1 MNSPFKLTAV
11 LALVL
16 AASVYALVAP
26 TSAWAARP
34 DSEKALLQKLVDH
47 QAIEDLM
54 TAYGMTLDH
63 RDFPAFGQLFA
74 EDATYGGSRG
84 EPTRGRAAIQAQ
96 LDKTLT
102 SNVNHLPEPGH
113 HVYFDPLIEIDGDH
127 ATGQTLG
134 AYAVPDPSASFGWR
148 LTFFITYEDKFVK
161 REGHWLFQERRLV
174 AAKAPSAA
182 QGSAP
187 AGQAPTLA
195 PTAPA
200 R

>member
-26 TSAWAARP
+26 TSAWAAGP
-34 DSEKALLQKLVDH
+34 ESEKAQLQRLVDH

-102 SNVNHLPEPGH
+102 SNMNHLPEPGH
-113 HVYFDPLIEIDGDH
+113 HVYFDPLIEIDGGH

-134 AYAVPDPSASFGWR
+134 AYAVPDPSVNLGWR
-148 LTFFITYEDKFVK
+148 LIILVTYEDKFVK
-161 REGHWLFQERRLV
+161 RGGHWLFQERMLV

-187 AGQAPTLA
+187 AAQAA

>member
-1 MNSPFKLTAV
+1 MNSPFKVTAV
-11 LALVL
+11 LTLVL

-26 TSAWAARP
+26 TSAWAAGP

-102 SNVNHLPEPGH
+102 SNVRSPPGAWPSRLLRS
-113 HVYFDPLIEIDGDH
+113 VDRDRRRSRDGE
-127 ATGQTLG
+127 TLG

-161 REGHWLFQERRLV
+161 RNGHWLFQERRLV

-187 AGQAPTLA
+187 AGQAPTA
-195 PTAPA
+195 PV

>member
-1 MNSPFKLTAV
+1 MNSPFKLAAV
-11 LALVL
+11 PALGL
-16 AASVYALVAP
+16 AASVYALVALP
-26 TSAWAARP
+26 SASAAGP

-102 SNVNHLPEPGH
+102 SNINHLPEPGH
-113 HVYFDPLIEIDGDH
+113 HVYFDPLIEIDGNH

-134 AYAVPDPSASFGWR
+134 AYAVPDPSATFGWR
-148 LTFFITYEDKFVK
+148 LTFFITYQDKFVK
-161 REGHWLFQERRLV
+161 RGGHWLFQQRMLV

-182 QGSAP
+182 QGSPP
-187 AGQAPTLA
+187 AGQAPTPG

>member
-11 LALVL
+11 PTLVL

-26 TSAWAARP
+26 TSAWAAGP

-63 RDFPAFGQLFA
+63 RDFPAFGLLFA

-161 REGHWLFQERRLV
+161 RKGHWLFQERMLV

-195 PTAPA
+195 PTAPV

>member
-16 AASVYALVAP
+16 AASVYALVALP
-26 TSAWAARP
+26 SASAAGP

-74 EDATYGGSRG
+74 EDATYGGGRG

-102 SNVNHLPEPGH
+102 GNANHLPEPGH

-134 AYAVPDPSASFGWR
+134 AYAVPDPSARFGWR

-161 REGHWLFQERRLV
+161 RGGHWLFQERMLV

-187 AGQAPTLA
+187 AGQALA

>member
-1 MNSPFKLTAV
+1 MNSPFKLTPV

-16 AASVYALVAP
+16 AASAYALGIP

-34 DSEKALLQKLVDH
+34 GSEKALLQKLVDH

-63 RDFPAFGQLFA
+63 RDFAAFGRLFA

-96 LDKTLT
+96 LDRTLT
-102 SNVNHLPEPGH
+102 NNVNHLPEPGH
-113 HVYFDPLIEIDGDH
+113 HVYFDPLIKIDGDH

-161 REGHWLFQERRLV
+161 RDGHWLFQERRLV

-187 AGQAPTLA
+187 RGQAPTPA

-200 R
+200 H

>member
-1 MNSPFKLTAV
+1 MNRPLKATAV

-16 AASVYALVAP
+16 AASVYALVGP
-26 TSAWAARP
+26 TSVRAARP
-34 DSEKALLQKLVDH
+34 DSERALLQKLVDH

-54 TAYGMTLDH
+54 TAYGVTLDH
-63 RDFPAFGQLFA
+63 RDFAAFGQLFA

-102 SNVNHLPEPGH
+102 RNVNHLPEPGH

-148 LTFFITYEDKFVK
+148 LTFFITYEDEFVK
-161 REGHWLFQERRLV
+161 RDGHWLFQQRRLV

-182 QGSAP
+182 QGPAP
-187 AGQAPTLA
+187 GGQAPTPAL
-195 PTAPA
+195 TAPA

>member
-1 MNSPFKLTAV
+1 MNSPFKLTVV
-11 LALVL
+11 LAVVL

-26 TSAWAARP
+26 TPAWAARP

-74 EDATYGGSRG
+74 EDATYGGGRG

-96 LDKTLT
+96 LDNTLT

-161 REGHWLFQERRLV
+161 RDGHWLFQERRLV

-182 QGSAP
+182 QGSVP